1 MVDIPPQVILIAG
14 PNGAGK
20 STLAPY
26 LLRDTLGLT
35 EFVNADTIALGLS
48 AYNPN
53 TVAVEAGR
61 IMLKRLRVLA
71 AQRASFAF
79 ESTLASRTYAPWLDG
94 LKQTGYKFQLLY
106 LWLRSPELA
115 EQRVNER
122 VQAGGH
128 DVPRDVIRR
137 RYYKGLRNFF
147 HLYQSLADSWGIYD
161 NSISGESV
169 MVAKGSGLNIR
180 KILQAETW
188 QEFVK
193 QAHETSS

>member
-161 NSISGESV
+161 NSISGEPV